1 MWLPVVDGMGRA
13 FPHIAI
19 ATFSGYGSS
28 TCKALTT
35 RAGRDT
41 VRPSPYHR
49 AMKANALLVI
59 IAVFSSPITF
69 GGGPVQAQTD
79 GFRVASG
86 SHVLSVRPQ
95 SPDDAYAY
103 LSSVVSQMGF
113 FRANGYQVALPSHT
127 DFDADG
133 EFGSLE
139 RFRDVVYREAAFRPA
154 LDVLAEGRSVLQG
167 ALDWF
172 VKIRGID
179 GFRVFDNY
187 SVEITLYGPG
197 GSYDPSSGGIVL
209 FATEDGRFRGG
220 GGVHTI
226 VHEMMHLAVEEG
238 FVQKYGLSHWEK
250 ERLVD
255 LLTKRELGHLLPGYQ
270 LQAQGVEALDSFVR
284 ETPLDGLSE
293 ALERYRNQ

>member
-1 MWLPVVDGMGRA
+1 MPA
-13 FPHIAI
+13 
-19 ATFSGYGSS
+19 
-28 TCKALTT
+28 
-35 RAGRDT
+35 AG
-41 VRPSPYHR
+41 H
-49 AMKANALLVI
+49 
-59 IAVFSSPITF
+59 
-69 GGGPVQAQTD
+69 AQTNSE
-79 GFRVASG
+79 GFQITSG
-86 SHVLSVRPQ
+86 SQVLSVRPQ
-95 SPDDAYAY
+95 SPEEAYSY
-103 LSSVVSQMGF
+103 LGSTVDQMDF
-113 FRANGYQVALPSHT
+113 FRTNGYQVALPSHP

-139 RFRDVVYREAAFRPA
+139 RFRDVVYRDAAFHPA

-172 VKIRGID
+172 FEARGID

-197 GSYDPSSGGIVL
+197 GSYDPSSGTIVL
-209 FATEDGRFRGG
+209 FATEDGRFKGG

-250 ERLVD
+250 ERLID

-270 LQAQGVEALDSFVR
+270 LQPQGVEALDSFVR
-284 ETPLDGLSE
+284 ETPLNELAE
-293 ALERYRNQ
+293 ALERYRLARDND